1 LKPIFSKSQVNFDA
15 MSDAELKR
23 YFLSNRQDQ
32 AAFQAYLDRFS
43 QRPKSLIASPRDPNF
58 DGSSGYLVI
67 SQAYVM
73 SGKGFS
79 PYGENKVYPEI
90 QFQPQTQKNHFDA
103 KIQTAIRQNLEASR
117 SSQPANNAVERT
129 E

>member
-1 LKPIFSKSQVNFDA
+1 MSQVNFDT

-43 QRPKSLIASPRDPNF
+43 QRPKPLIASPSDP
-58 DGSSGYLVI
+58 D
-67 SQAYVM
+67 
-73 SGKGFS
+73 
-79 PYGENKVYPEI
+79 
-90 QFQPQTQKNHFDA
+90 FDA
-103 KIQTAIRQNLEASR
+103 KIQAAIRQKLEVSR
-117 SSQPANNAVERT
+117 STQPANNTVERT